1 MSVPSNLI
9 PTRITQLPE
18 YTGSSTLGYTPYA
31 LTGVT
36 YKVALN
42 TLLGTAYVP
51 STRTVTAGAGLT
63 GGGALSSDITLSA
76 SFSATNP
83 AAGNTTASPGS
94 ASTLARSDHVHP
106 AVNLASATQTQGVLP
121 LSSGGTNGS
130 LTAVAGAIVY
140 SSGSAMAF
148 SAVGTIGEVLT
159 SNGAGTPTW
168 AVPAAGG
175 VTSVAASGG
184 TTGMTFSGSPITT
197 SGTLTLA
204 GTLVVANG
212 GTGATTLAANNVLL
226 GNGTGAL
233 QVVAPGTSGNVLTSD
248 GTTWASTTPTAGGVT
263 SVAASGGTTGMT
275 FSGSPITT
283 SGTLTLAGTLIVANG
298 GTGATTL
305 TANNVLL
312 GNGTSALQVVAP
324 GTSGNV
330 LTSDGTTWASSAP
343 GGNAYTRTSFT
354 ATGGQTTFSAAYT
367 VGYVEVYLNGVLLN
381 DPDYVATNGTTVVL
395 AVAAVLNDIVE
406 TIAFNTI
413 PIVNTTANNLAGGAA
428 GSIVYQTGAGATG
441 FSAAGT
447 SGQLLLSGG
456 TGSPTWSTLGT
467 GVATFLATPSS
478 ANLAA
483 AVTDETGSGVLV
495 FGTSPTLATATLTS
509 PTLTTPV
516 LGTPTSG
523 NLANC
528 TADGTNAVGFL
539 TIPQNAQTGSYTLV
553 LADSGKSIF
562 HATAAGAATY
572 TIPANG
578 SVAYPLGTTVTF
590 INMSTNAVT
599 IAITTDTLYLAGMGT
614 TGSRTLAQYGVATAT
629 KMTSTTWIISGSGLT

>member
-18 YTGSSTLGYTPYA
+18 YTGSSTLGYVPYV
-31 LTGVT
+31 LSGVT
-36 YKVALN
+36 YKVAVN

-106 AVNLASATQTQGVLP
+106 AVDLTSATQTQGVLP

-148 SAVGTIGEVLT
+148 SAAGTLGEVLT
-159 SNGAGTPTW
+159 SSGAGAPTW
-168 AVPAAGG
+168 AVPAVTG

-233 QVVAPGTSGNVLTSD
+233 QVVAPGTVGNVLTSN
-248 GTTWASTTPTAGGVT
+248 GTTWTSTAGG
-263 SVAASGGTTGMT
+263 
-275 FSGSPITT
+275 F
-283 SGTLTLAGTLIVANG
+283 
-298 GTGATTL
+298 GA
-305 TANNVLL
+305 
-312 GNGTSALQVVAP
+312 
-324 GTSGNV
+324 
-330 LTSDGTTWASSAP
+330 
-343 GGNAYTRTSFT
+343 AYTRTSFT

-367 VGYVEVYLNGVLLN
+367 VGFVEVFLNGVLLN
-381 DPDYVATNGTTVVL
+381 DTDYVATNGTTVVL

-406 TIAFNTI
+406 TIAYSTLAVSN
-413 PIVNTTANNLAGGAA
+413 PTATNLLGGAA
-428 GSIVYQTGAGATG
+428 GNIVYQTGANTTG

-447 SGQLLLSGG
+447 SGQVLLSGG
-456 TGSPTWSTLGT
+456 AGSPTWSTLGT

-483 AVTDETGSGVLV
+483 AVTDETGSGALVFAISPSLTTPALGTPASGLMTNVTGLPIASGVSGLGTGVATFLATPSSANLAAAVTDETGSGVLV
-495 FGTSPTLATATLTS
+495 FATSPS
-509 PTLTTPV
+509 LTTPV

-523 NLANC
+523 NLTNC

-578 SVAYPLGTTVTF
+578 TVAYPIGTTISI

-599 IAITTDTLYLAGMGT
+599 IAITTDTLYLAGTGA
-614 TGSRTLAQYGVATAT
+614 TGSRTLALYGVATAT

>member
-1 MSVPSNLI
+1 MSVPSNLV

-18 YTGSSTLGYTPYA
+18 YMGTSDLGYVPYV
-31 LTGVT
+31 LSGVT
-36 YKVALN
+36 YKVSLN
-42 TLLGTAYVP
+42 AILAAGYVP
-51 STRTVTAGAGLT
+51 TTRTVTAGAGLT

-233 QVVAPGTSGNVLTSD
+233 QVVAPGTSGNVLTS
-248 GTTWASTTPTAGGVT
+248 
-263 SVAASGGTTGMT
+263 
-275 FSGSPITT
+275 
-283 SGTLTLAGTLIVANG
+283 N
-298 GTGATTL
+298 
-305 TANNVLL
+305 
-312 GNGTSALQVVAP
+312 
-324 GTSGNV
+324 
-330 LTSDGTTWASSAP
+330 GTTWASSAP

>member
-1 MSVPSNLI
+1 MSVPSNLV

-18 YTGSSTLGYTPYA
+18 YMGTSDLGYLPYV
-31 LTGVT
+31 LSGVT

-42 TLLGTAYVP
+42 NILVAGYVP

-63 GGGALSSDITLSA
+63 GGGALSSNITLSA

-168 AVPAAGG
+168 TTLSAGG
-175 VTSVAASGG
+175 TVTSVAASGG
-184 TTGMTFSGSPITT
+184 TTGLTFSGSPITT

-212 GTGATTLAANNVLL
+212 GTGATTLTVNNVLL
-226 GNGTGAL
+226 GNGTSAL

-354 ATGGQTTFSAAYT
+354 ATGGQTTFSVVYT

-381 DPDYVATNGTTVVL
+381 GTDYVATNGTTVVL
-395 AVAAVLNDIVE
+395 AVAAVLSDIVE
-406 TIAFNTI
+406 TFAFNTI
-413 PIVNTTANNLAGGAA
+413 PVVITTATNIAGGAA
-428 GSIVYQTGAGATG
+428 GNIVYQTGAGATG

-447 SGQLLLSGG
+447 SGQVLLSGG
-456 TGSPTWSTLGT
+456 AGSPTWSTLGT

-483 AVTDETGSGVLV
+483 AVTDETGSGALV
-495 FGTSPTLATATLTS
+495 FATSPS
-509 PTLTTPV
+509 LTTPV

-528 TADGTNAVGFL
+528 TADGTNTVGFL

-562 HATAAGAATY
+562 HAAAAAVATY

-599 IAITTDTLYLAGMGT
+599 ISITTDTLYLAGTGA
-614 TGSRTLAQYGVATAT
+614 TGSRTLAQYGVATTT

>member
-18 YTGSSTLGYTPYA
+18 YTGTSTLGYTPYA

-42 TLLGTAYVP
+42 TLLGAAYVP

-76 SFSATNP
+76 SFSASNP

-106 AVNLASATQTQGVLP
+106 AVDLTSATQTQGVLP

-168 AVPAAGG
+168 TVPAASG

-212 GTGATTLAANNVLL
+212 GTGAITLAANNVLL

-233 QVVAPGTSGNVLTSD
+233 QVVAPGTVGNVLTSN
-248 GTTWASTTPTAGGVT
+248 GTTWTSTAGG
-263 SVAASGGTTGMT
+263 
-275 FSGSPITT
+275 F
-283 SGTLTLAGTLIVANG
+283 
-298 GTGATTL
+298 GA
-305 TANNVLL
+305 
-312 GNGTSALQVVAP
+312 
-324 GTSGNV
+324 
-330 LTSDGTTWASSAP
+330 
-343 GGNAYTRTSFT
+343 AYTRTSFT

-367 VGYVEVYLNGVLLN
+367 VGFVEVFLNGVLLN
-381 DPDYVATNGTTVVL
+381 DTDYTASNGTTVVL

-406 TIAFNTI
+406 TIAYSTLAVSN
-413 PIVNTTANNLAGGAA
+413 PTATNLLGGAA
-428 GSIVYQTGAGATG
+428 GNIVYQTGANTTG

-447 SGQLLLSGG
+447 SGQVLLSGG
-456 TGSPTWSTLGT
+456 AGSPTWTSTTGSGNVVLAISPSLTTPALGTPASGLMTNVTGLPIATGVSGLGT

-483 AVTDETGSGVLV
+483 AVTDETGSGLLV
-495 FGTSPTLATATLTS
+495 FATSPS
-509 PTLTTPV
+509 LTTPV

-528 TADGTNAVGFL
+528 TADGTNTVGFL

-562 HATAAGAATY
+562 HAAAAAVATY

-578 SVAYPLGTTVTF
+578 TVAYPIGTTVTF
-590 INMSTNAVT
+590 INMSANAVT
-599 IAITTDTLYLAGMGT
+599 ISITTDTLYLAGTGT
-614 TGSRTLAQYGVATAT
+614 TGSRTLALYGVATAT

>member
-18 YTGSSTLGYTPYA
+18 YTGTSTLGYTPYA

-42 TLLGTAYVP
+42 TLLGAAYVP

-76 SFSATNP
+76 SFSASNP

-106 AVNLASATQTQGVLP
+106 AVDLTSATQTQGVLP

-168 AVPAAGG
+168 TVPAA
-175 VTSVAASGG
+175 S
-184 TTGMTFSGSPITT
+184 
-197 SGTLTLA
+197 
-204 GTLVVANG
+204 
-212 GTGATTLAANNVLL
+212 
-226 GNGTGAL
+226 
-233 QVVAPGTSGNVLTSD
+233 
-248 GTTWASTTPTAGGVT
+248 GVT

-305 TANNVLL
+305 AANNVLL
-312 GNGTSALQVVAP
+312 GNGTGALQVVAP

-330 LTSDGTTWASSAP
+330 LTSNGTTWTSTA
-343 GGNAYTRTSFT
+343 GGFGAAYTRTSFT

-367 VGYVEVYLNGVLLN
+367 VGFVEVFLNGVLLN
-381 DPDYVATNGTTVVL
+381 APDYVATNGTTVVL

-406 TIAFNTI
+406 TIAYSTLAVSN
-413 PIVNTTANNLAGGAA
+413 PTATNLLGGAA
-428 GSIVYQTGAGATG
+428 GNIVYQTGANTTG

-447 SGQLLLSGG
+447 SGQVLLSGG
-456 TGSPTWSTLGT
+456 TGSPTWTSTTGSGNVVLAISPSLTTPALGTPASGLMTNVTGLPIATGVSGLGT

-483 AVTDETGSGVLV
+483 AVTDETGSGLLV
-495 FGTSPTLATATLTS
+495 FATSPS
-509 PTLTTPV
+509 LTTPV

-528 TADGTNAVGFL
+528 TADGTNTVGFL

-562 HATAAGAATY
+562 HAAAAGAATY

-599 IAITTDTLYLAGMGT
+599 ISITTDTLYLAGTGT
-614 TGSRTLAQYGVATAT
+614 TGSRTLAQYGVATTT

>member
-1 MSVPSNLI
+1 
-9 PTRITQLPE
+9 
-18 YTGSSTLGYTPYA
+18 
-31 LTGVT
+31 
-36 YKVALN
+36 
-42 TLLGTAYVP
+42 
-51 STRTVTAGAGLT
+51 
-63 GGGALSSDITLSA
+63 
-76 SFSATNP
+76 
-83 AAGNTTASPGS
+83 
-94 ASTLARSDHVHP
+94 
-106 AVNLASATQTQGVLP
+106 
-121 LSSGGTNGS
+121 
-130 LTAVAGAIVY
+130 
-140 SSGSAMAF
+140 
-148 SAVGTIGEVLT
+148 
-159 SNGAGTPTW
+159 
-168 AVPAAGG
+168 
-175 VTSVAASGG
+175 
-184 TTGMTFSGSPITT
+184 MTFSGSPITT

-226 GNGTGAL
+226 GNGTSAL

-330 LTSDGTTWASSAP
+330 LTSNGTTWASSAP

-381 DPDYVATNGTTVVL
+381 APDYVATNGTTVVL

-428 GSIVYQTGAGATG
+428 GNIVYQTGAGATG

-447 SGQLLLSGG
+447 SSQLLLSGG
-456 TGSPTWSTLGT
+456 AGSPTWSLTTISGT
-467 GVATFLATPSS
+467 GAITAPTNTSSMIPFYYADVTAFPSAVTSHGALAHGHATGKMYFAHSSAWVALANASDVPPYPGAGIANSTGSAWGTSYTTTGTGTVVALATSPS
-478 ANLAA
+478 
-483 AVTDETGSGVLV
+483 
-495 FGTSPTLATATLTS
+495 
-509 PTLTTPV
+509 LTTPV

-562 HATAAGAATY
+562 HATGAGVATY

-578 SVAYPLGTTVTF
+578 SVAYVIGTTVTF
-590 INMSTNAVT
+590 INMSTSAVT
-599 IAITTDTLYLAGMGT
+599 ISITTDTLYLGGTGT